1 MPSDCL
7 FCRIAAGEA
16 PARIVYQD
24 ERLVA
29 IDDIHP
35 QAPMH
40 VLVMPRRHV
49 ATLNDLAPPD
59 DGLVGEM
66 IRRAAAIARER
77 GVAEAG
83 YRTVFNCNRGA
94 GQTIFHLHL
103 HVIGGRRLSWPPG

>member
-7 FCRIAAGEA
+7 FCRIIAGEA

-40 VLVMPRRHV
+40 VLVIPRRHV
-49 ATLNDLAPPD
+49 ATLNDLAPSED
-59 DGLVGEM
+59 ALVGEM
-66 IRRAAAIARER
+66 IRRAAAIAGER
-77 GVAEAG
+77 GVADTG
-83 YRTVFNCNRGA
+83 YQTIFNCNRGA
-94 GQTIFHLHL
+94 GQTIFHIHL
-103 HVIGGRRLSWPPG
+103 HVLAGRRLSWPPG